1 LTDPLVGLTAII
13 VLGVA
18 SQWLASRLKVPSI
31 LLLLTVGF
39 IAGPITGWLDPD
51 ALLGEAL
58 IPFVSL
64 AVAIVLFEG
73 GLTLHLRELP
83 EIGSVVGRL
92 ITIGAAVTWAVGF
105 LATHYVIGAPWG
117 ISLLVGA
124 VLIVTGP
131 TVVGPLLRQ
140 IRPKGEAGTALRWE
154 GILIDPVGAV
164 LAVLTFEALIH
175 GKLEQAPQMLI
186 QGILATLAVGVVVGL
201 VSAALLIF
209 MMRRHWIP
217 DQLQSAFALMVVV
230 AAFTGS
236 DLLIEESGLLTVT
249 LLGAYMANQ
258 AQVDIRHIAHFKEN
272 LQVLLIG
279 TLFILLSARLEM
291 DQLSAI
297 GPNSLLLLAFLVL
310 IARPLGVWL
319 STIGSK
325 LDWRERLWMMLM
337 APRGIVAAAVA
348 SVFAF
353 SLEARGEPGAELIV
367 PLVFLVIVGTVLFY
381 GLAAGPAALRLGLA
395 ERNPQG
401 LLIVGAGPLA
411 RAIGHSLQSLDLTVL
426 LVDSN
431 RRNIRQARMDGL
443 PTVHGSAVSESLSEE
458 LDLAGIGRMLAL
470 TPNDEA
476 NALAAL
482 NFSEDFGRA
491 EVYQLAP
498 ELFRGNDDNQMAASM
513 RGRLLFAE
521 DQGYRPLHQRLQ
533 EGEVIKMS
541 TITERYDFEAFREA
555 YGPDALPLFSLSE
568 SGQLRVFTTIEKPR
582 LRPGDRLISLVRE
595 MNGTE
600 KIDFEEAILPDSDE
614 ASASDP
620 ASQGRA
626 SGMEP

>member
-1 LTDPLVGLTAII
+1 MTDPLVGLTAII
-13 VLGVA
+13 VLGVSA
-18 SQWLASRLKVPSI
+18 QWLANRIKLPSI
-31 LLLLTVGF
+31 LLLLLVGF
-39 IAGPITGWLDPD
+39 IAGPITGFLDPD

-64 AVAIVLFEG
+64 AVAIILFEG

-92 ITIGAAVTWAVGF
+92 ITVGALVTWLVGF
-105 LATHYVIGAPWG
+105 LATHYIVGAPWG

-124 VLIVTGP
+124 TLIVTGP

-140 IRPKGEAGTALRWE
+140 IRPRGDAGTALRWE

-175 GKLEQAPQMLI
+175 GELQQAPQLLV
-186 QGILATLAVGVVVGL
+186 QGILATLVVGIVLSL
-201 VSAALLIF
+201 VAAALLIGL
-209 MMRRHWIP
+209 MARHWIP

-230 AAFTGS
+230 AAFTS
-236 DLLIEESGLLTVT
+236 SNLLVEESGLLTVT
-249 LLGAYMANQ
+249 LLGVYMANQ
-258 AQVDIRHIAHFKEN
+258 KRVDIRHIAHFKEN

-291 DQLSAI
+291 AQLSAI
-297 GPNSLLLLAFLVL
+297 GPTSLLLLACLILV
-310 IARPLGVWL
+310 ARPLGVWL
-319 STIGSK
+319 STIGSG
-325 LDWRERLWMMLM
+325 LSNSERLWMMLM

-381 GLAAGPAALRLGLA
+381 GLTAGPAAARLGLS
-395 ERNPQG
+395 ERDPQG

-411 RAIGHSLQSLDLTVL
+411 QAIGKSMQDLGLAVL
-426 LVDSN
+426 LVDTN
-431 RRNIRQARMDGL
+431 WTNIRRARMLGL
-443 PTVHGSAVSESLSEE
+443 RAVHGSAVSESLSEE

-482 NFSEDFGRA
+482 NFSEDFGRS

-498 ELFRGNDDNQMAASM
+498 DKFRGSDDRSSALTMG
-513 RGRLLFAE
+513 GRWLFNESA
-521 DQGYRPLHQRLQ
+521 GCRALARRL
-533 EGEVIKMS
+533 EAGEVIKVS
-541 TITERYDFEAFREA
+541 GITERYGMEDFRRSYGEA
-555 YGPDALPLFSLSE
+555 ALPLFALGE
-568 SGQLRVFTTIEKPR
+568 SGSLRVYTSGSRPS
-582 LRPGDRLISLVRE
+582 LRPGDRLVSLVRE
-595 MNGTE
+595 LEDGPPVT
-600 KIDFEEAILPDSDE
+600 PDANPNPSE
-614 ASASDP
+614 
-620 ASQGRA
+620 G
-626 SGMEP
+626 EPRT